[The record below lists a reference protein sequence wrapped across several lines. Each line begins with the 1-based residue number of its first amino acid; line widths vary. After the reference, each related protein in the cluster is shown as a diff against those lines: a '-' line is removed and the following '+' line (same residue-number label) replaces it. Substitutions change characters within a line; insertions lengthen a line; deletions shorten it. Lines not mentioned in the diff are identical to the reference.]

1 MDIVTRKA
9 QILRVQAQNPYPELK
24 EALQE
29 KLDTEVLGVTQSVL
43 EAALCEE
50 VQAHLNQVPGE
61 RPRRSGYFKRVLD
74 SEHGRIAALSV
85 PKLRHSNGQRDWQIL
100 QRYQRGLGSLLNFCL
115 CLYVMGLS
123 LRDLQEALYPLLGTV
138 LSVNAINRITEVAQ
152 QQMSQR
158 RTATITT
165 APTILLVDG
174 VWVSIQYTTEETF
187 EDQAGHL
194 RTLRQAQE
202 RVVLAAMAIYPD
214 GTREL
219 LHYEIAQSESQA
231 AWEEFFKG
239 LQVRGLNLDGVE
251 VVVSDGTNGLPAVL
265 KTWVPQAQHQLCIT
279 HKVRAMLRH
288 LRYEHLSTQ
297 DAQGQALSTTEAK
310 KLRYSQLQAD
320 AYDIYKT
327 DDWMEAIER
336 LVSFVQTWR
345 PVEPHAIRTFL
356 KDITLTFSFYDLDES
371 LFGLVRTTNAL
382 ERLFREFR
390 AKTDEIGA
398 FPNENSCLTLFFLV
412 IQRDHAKHDR
422 LKSVAKT

>member
-1 MDIVTRKA
+1 MDIITRQA
-9 QILRVQAQNPYPELK
+9 QIVRVQTQNPYPELN

-29 KLDTEVLGVTQSVL
+29 KLNTEVLDVTQSVL

-50 VQAHLNQVPGE
+50 LQEHLKTLTGE

-74 SEHGRIAALSV
+74 SEHGRIESLSV

-100 QRYQRGLGSLLNFCL
+100 GRYQRGLGSLLNFCL

-123 LRDLQEALYPLLGTV
+123 LRDLQEALYPLLGAV
-138 LSVNAINRITEVAQ
+138 LSVNAINRITEAAQ
-152 QQMSQR
+152 QQMNQR
-158 RTATITT
+158 RTAKITT
-165 APTILLVDG
+165 TPSILLVDG

-194 RTLRQAQE
+194 RTLRQAQD
-202 RVVLAAMAIYPD
+202 RVVLVAMAIYPD
-214 GTREL
+214 GTREI
-219 LHYEIAQSESQA
+219 LHYDIAESESQL
-231 AWEEFFKG
+231 AWESFFKG
-239 LQVRGLNLDGVE
+239 LQERGLNLDGVE

-288 LRYEHLSTQ
+288 LSYENLSTQ
-297 DAQGQALSTTEAK
+297 DAQGQTLETTDAK
-310 KLRYSQLQAD
+310 KLRYSQIKTD

-336 LVSFVQTWR
+336 LVTFIGTWQ
-345 PVEPHAIRTFL
+345 PVEPNAIRSFL
-356 KDITLTFSFYDLDES
+356 KDIALTFSFYDLDKS
-371 LFGLVRTTNAL
+371 LYPLVRTTNAL

-390 AKTDEIGA
+390 TKSDEIGA
-398 FPNENSCLTLFFLV
+398 FPNEDSCLTIFFLV
-412 IQRDHAKHDR
+412 LQRDHAKHDR
-422 LKSVAKT
+422 LISVAKN